1 MTIRGADKHKMV
13 ALITSLFNQGSIT
26 VLVGTTSLL
35 GEGWDAPSVNS
46 LILASFVGSYM
57 LSNQM
62 RGRAIRTQD
71 GNPTKTANI
80 WHLVCQEET
89 AKQANEDIETLAR
102 RFKSFVGVSFTGNRI
117 ESGLGRLG
125 LGEPP
130 YPQAKMDHIN
140 GVMTQKAC
148 DRMRLITDWEQ
159 ALAISRDGDMV
170 EQVAASPL
178 VLPREFVFHN
188 TILALLYQAWF
199 WGVSV
204 FSLLIQSTEQNA
216 RR

>member
-1 MTIRGADKHKMV
+1 MTVIPSESREALRATAPGLGIEPADIDFKPLDHDSRFCEVTIRGADKHKMV

-80 WHLVCQEET
+80 WHLVCQEEGR
-89 AKQANEDIETLAR
+89 QATQRGHGDLVPAFQIVRWRLLHEQPDRER
-102 RFKSFVGVSFTGNRI
+102 PGPSRP
-117 ESGLGRLG
+117 GRAAL
-125 LGEPP
+125 
-130 YPQAKMDHIN
+130 PQDPEW
-140 GVMTQKAC
+140 T
-148 DRMRLITDWEQ
+148 T
-159 ALAISRDGDMV
+159 
-170 EQVAASPL
+170 
-178 VLPREFVFHN
+178 
-188 TILALLYQAWF
+188 
-199 WGVSV
+199 
-204 FSLLIQSTEQNA
+204 STP
-216 RR
+216 